1 MILFFLPFII
11 LFGVLSSYSDIKY
24 GKIFNKHIIIFLLI
38 GFILNLLLV
47 SFYYFKNTPINY
59 AYLIELFVS
68 SCLSL
73 VIGVL
78 LWLIGFWTPGDAKLF
93 FTYSLLIPL
102 SVYNIGYIFYFPQ
115 FSLLV
120 NTFVP
125 LFIFMFFKLI
135 FGSSKDDK
143 FKALKNLFNL
153 KELVFLF
160 IALFSFSW
168 IIAIFE
174 RNFLFNLFILFL
186 IIFLLRKYFKVFLII
201 VSFLFFVLRLIFDKS
216 IYNLGF
222 LENFLIFYLI
232 FVLIKFILDLS
243 FEFFTKEISVNQ
255 LKPGM
260 FLAERVFKEKGKI
273 KKERKFFS
281 FFNLDNSFLD
291 DKLIDEIKSKDI
303 KKIKVYET
311 VPFAPFMFFGVILTL
326 LVKGNIF
333 YFLDIFI

>member
-1 MILFFLPFII
+1 MIIYFLPFII
-11 LFGVLSSYSDIKY
+11 LFGILSSYSDIKY
-24 GKIFNKHIIIFLLI
+24 GKIFNKHIVIFLSVS
-38 GFILNLLLV
+38 FILNLLLV
-47 SFYYFKNTPINY
+47 SFYYFKSIPINY
-59 AYLIELFVS
+59 SYLIELVIS

-73 VIGVL
+73 IIGGL

-93 FTYSLLIPL
+93 FTYSFLIPL
-102 SVYNIGYIFYFPQ
+102 SIYNIGYIHYFPQ
-115 FSLLV
+115 FNLLV

-125 LFIFMFFKLI
+125 VFIFMFFKLI
-135 FGSSKDDK
+135 LRSSKSDK
-143 FKALKNLFNL
+143 IKALKNLFNF
-153 KELVFLF
+153 KELIFLF

-168 IIAIFE
+168 IIAVFE

-186 IIFLLRKYFKVFLII
+186 IIFLLKKYLKVFLVV

-216 IYNLGF
+216 VYNLDF
-222 LENFLIFYLI
+222 LENFLIFYLV

-260 FLAERVFKEKGKI
+260 ILAERVFEEKGKI
-273 KKERKFFS
+273 KKERKLFS
-281 FFNLDNSFLD
+281 FFNFDNPSLD
-291 DKLIDEIKSKDI
+291 DKLINEIKNKSI
-303 KKIKVYET
+303 KEIKIYET